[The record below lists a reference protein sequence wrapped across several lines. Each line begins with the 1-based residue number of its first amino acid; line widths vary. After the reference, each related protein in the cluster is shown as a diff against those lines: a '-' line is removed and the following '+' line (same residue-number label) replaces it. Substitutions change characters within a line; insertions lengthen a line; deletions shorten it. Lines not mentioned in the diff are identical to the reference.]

1 MGEGDYRMT
10 IKPSRTTFRKRLDD
24 MVSVLREEIVT
35 GKRAVGQYLPSELA
49 LGEQFQLSKNSVR
62 KGLDILVSEQLIEK
76 VPRIGN
82 RVMTPGNEGTVE
94 LRLGYYRSVVKEAAM
109 ESLLSDFQLK
119 HPHIRVRMIPLPYE
133 NYSDTVSEYMEGD
146 MLDIA
151 AVNYSDFQM
160 FVHAGH
166 HHLLEPL
173 ESPAGQ
179 YPFISD
185 CFSYQNHL
193 LALPLIFSP
202 VILCYNRDHFAEKDM
217 AEPDSSWRWS
227 DLMEAAAQLGSGQDR
242 YGFYFH
248 LLSTNRWPVFLLQS
262 GAVVERDEQ
271 GRVRLRGSRLMEGVR
286 LSRDLLGR
294 QHIFPNYMSESDADA
309 EELFRQGK
317 VSMIMSTYF
326 SLNHL
331 KDVQF
336 SFDVAPLPYLNEAKT
351 LLLAIGLMIGR
362 KSKAK
367 EAAKTL
373 VDYLLSYPAQLTI
386 RKHTFSIP
394 AHKKAAEWN
403 GTDILSR
410 PGRFSMYRE
419 IIPSFRFFSELRL
432 RTDEIDRMRNEMKLY
447 WSHMEEE
454 DELCSRL
461 EQVLNESAGK

>member
-10 IKPSRTTFRKRLDD
+10 SKPSRTTFRKRLDE

-35 GKRAVGQYLPSELA
+35 GKRIIGEYLPSELA

-82 RVMTPGNEGTVE
+82 RVLNPGREGTVE
-94 LRLGYYRSVVKEAAM
+94 LRFGYYKSVVEEAAM
-109 ESLLSDFQLK
+109 EQLLSDFQQQY
-119 HPHIRVRMIPLPYE
+119 PHIRVQMIPLPYE
-133 NYSDTVSEYMEGD
+133 NYSDTVSEYIERD

-151 AVNYSDFQM
+151 TVNYSDFQM
-160 FVHAGH
+160 FVHEGH
-166 HHLLEPL
+166 HHLLEPIM
-173 ESPAGQ
+173 SPSGQ

-185 CFSYQNHL
+185 SFSYQNHI

-202 VILCYNRDHFAEKDM
+202 VILCYNRDHFAEKDI

-227 DLMEAAAQLGSGQDR
+227 DLMEAAAQLGNEQDR

-248 LLSTNRWPVFLLQS
+248 LLSNNRWPVFLLQS
-262 GAVVERDEQ
+262 GSVVERDEQ
-271 GRVRLRGSRLMEGVR
+271 GRVQLCDSKLMEGIR
-286 LSRDLLGR
+286 LSRDLLGH

-351 LLLAIGLMIGR
+351 LLLAIGLMVGR

-373 VDYLLSYPAQLTI
+373 VDYLLSYSAQLTI
-386 RKHTFSIP
+386 RKNTFSIP
-394 AHKKAAEWN
+394 AHKKAAEWS
-403 GTDILSR
+403 GTDILIR
-410 PGRFSMYRE
+410 PSRFSMYRE

-432 RTDEIDRMRNEMKLY
+432 RSDEIDRMRNEMKLY

-461 EQVLNESAGK
+461 EHMLDRATAQ